1 LLVPHPQD
9 PNGVRRGPVRHLQR
23 ANLGHR
29 NAGGV
34 RGAAPAMMLTLFLFL
49 LLFALLFYL
58 FAHADNMR

>member
-1 LLVPHPQD
+1 
-9 PNGVRRGPVRHLQR
+9 VRRGPVRHLQR

-29 NAGGV
+29 NEGGV
-34 RGAAPAMMLTLFLFL
+34 RGAAPAMMLTLFLWL